1 MVVETTKNQI
11 VLNKIVGQK
20 RENRQVETDVIVNDV
35 KPDVLKVINTNG
47 VISIYKKDV
56 MDGKIRIDGA
66 INTYIIY
73 MADDEQ
79 GSIRS
84 LNTSMDFTQV
94 INMDNCK
101 ENMQADVRVSIKDFD
116 TKIINGRK
124 LSIKANL
131 DTNVNIYANEN
142 CDVITEVGKGEPIE
156 KLGDTQTI
164 TSLVG
169 SGNNKVSLKDTI
181 AIDMAD
187 EMAEIMKVDFDIV
200 DEETKISYN
209 KVLSKADA
217 SIRIM
222 YLTEDNRIN
231 TTTTKIPIMGFVDMQ
246 NVNENCECEVQNNL
260 NNLIVKP
267 NSNEEHSIAIEA
279 DIDITCLAYE
289 TKQINMIEDLY
300 SITKDITFTKREVN
314 AVIERNRITDMYTA
328 KENIRIPE
336 VTGRVLDV
344 QIAPTINNMQVRNG
358 KVIYEGN
365 LNLNIMF
372 EQSNGINTRGVDLPY
387 NFDVISDKIEEK
399 SMVETTLKIKQNDF
413 IIRDGTIEV
422 TIGVEFNLSEQ
433 KSRKINMI
441 ENVEMEESKE
451 CNTYSMVIYFVK
463 QGDTLWSIAKKFK
476 STVEDIAKIN
486 DIENPKRI
494 NVGQRLY
501 IPRYC
506 NRRVAV

>member
-164 TSLVG
+164 TLLVG

-200 DEETKISYN
+200 DEETKIS
-209 KVLSKADA
+209 
-217 SIRIM
+217 
-222 YLTEDNRIN
+222 
-231 TTTTKIPIMGFVDMQ
+231 
-246 NVNENCECEVQNNL
+246 
-260 NNLIVKP
+260 
-267 NSNEEHSIAIEA
+267 
-279 DIDITCLAYE
+279 
-289 TKQINMIEDLY
+289 
-300 SITKDITFTKREVN
+300 
-314 AVIERNRITDMYTA
+314 
-328 KENIRIPE
+328 
-336 VTGRVLDV
+336 
-344 QIAPTINNMQVRNG
+344 
-358 KVIYEGN
+358 
-365 LNLNIMF
+365 
-372 EQSNGINTRGVDLPY
+372 
-387 NFDVISDKIEEK
+387 
-399 SMVETTLKIKQNDF
+399 
-413 IIRDGTIEV
+413 
-422 TIGVEFNLSEQ
+422 
-433 KSRKINMI
+433 
-441 ENVEMEESKE
+441 
-451 CNTYSMVIYFVK
+451 
-463 QGDTLWSIAKKFK
+463 
-476 STVEDIAKIN
+476 
-486 DIENPKRI
+486 
-494 NVGQRLY
+494 
-501 IPRYC
+501 
-506 NRRVAV
+506 